1 MKKFTSLILA
11 VLITFP
17 LTVSA
22 APIFSDNVTN
32 FLSELSIMQGDPN
45 GNMRYDDLV
54 SRAECTK
61 IVVNTSAYKDTVALG
76 SKTSPFKD
84 VPYTHWASPY
94 ITVGI
99 KNGLL
104 KGYLDATFRP
114 SNTVLYE
121 EAATMFLRILGYT
134 DEDFGSSWP
143 NGQVGIAKNIGVLD
157 NIDKGIGDELTRRDM
172 AAMAYNTLNATKKGS
187 QSAYIGTF
195 NRTIVDDV
203 VLISTMN
210 EDSSIQEGK
219 IFTSAGTYNVS
230 DTLDTSN
237 IGKRGSMVLRN
248 NDTVVSFIPNSLSK
262 DNDEQMVYSA
272 LGDGIVTYKNGSFN
286 QIDINA
292 DTVFYKDSQKVN
304 AASALATLEMG
315 DILRVSYKSNGEVDY
330 IMCTKGS
337 TIGPK
342 TVNSSDWY
350 SSFGADSSLTVMRDG
365 VKSSVSEVKT
375 NDIAYY
381 LKELNIALVY
391 SKKVTGIYESATP
404 NKDAPTSVTVS
415 GVTYNLEGVNAF
427 SKLSSSGMF
436 NYGDTVTLLLG
447 RSGEVADVLTSSN
460 VSNKVYGFLSSVGTK
475 ETTVSG
481 STATK
486 PYAKV
491 VLPSGEVCEY
501 ITDKNYSSLLNSVVT
516 VKLDGGTASLTRYN
530 SNNNIYG
537 KFVWSAPYHAL
548 GDNLVSEDVKII
560 ETTSVSSLETAL
572 VGSVYPQRLNG
583 ITISSGNILYTSK
596 NSKGEIDA
604 IILNDL
610 TGDLYTYGIMTK
622 VKNNS
627 MGNSLSGSYEY
638 ITNGVYTTL
647 STQNKTF
654 STSLNQAVKIKTD
667 GRTAISL
674 TPLTKLS
681 GSKITDINGATLS
694 IGSNS
699 YTMSDKVQIYLKKS
713 LTSTDY
719 SMLTTDELLDM
730 IDDYSAAVYTD
741 KAHSAGG
748 RIRIIVLTGNY

>member
-1 MKKFTSLILA
+1 MKKFTSLLLA

-172 AAMAYNTLNATKKGS
+172 AAMAYNTLKATKKGS
-187 QSAYIGTF
+187 QGAYIGTF

-262 DNDEQMVYSA
+262 GNDEQMVYSA
-272 LGDGIVTYKNGSFN
+272 LGDGIVTYKNGSFS

-304 AASALATLEMG
+304 ATSALTTLEMG
-315 DILRVSYKSNGEVDY
+315 DILRISYKSNGEVDY

-350 SSFGADSSLTVMRDG
+350 ASFGADSSLTVMRDG

-415 GVTYNLEGVNAF
+415 GITYNLEGVNAF

-596 NSKGEIDA
+596 NSKGEIDT

-694 IGSNS
+694 IASNS

-741 KAHSAGG
+741 KVYSAGG